1 MEVKSWMANNFLK
14 LNDEKTEFIMLGA
27 KNDLEKV
34 SERIVTVGNEEVLPS
49 YDCAEYWGD
58 VRYCS
63 HHEVPYKYCN
73 KI

>member
-49 YDCAEYWGD
+49 AT
-58 VRYCS
+58 VRNIGAMFDTALTMKS
-63 HHEVPYKYCN
+63 HIK
-73 KI
+73 